1 MVSVEGSC
9 DACKEK
15 ARRSKRS
22 KAKKEDD
29 DKAQYKISD
38 KRRNAEIHGSK
49 DKTNS
54 SLTKG
59 KRQEVESS
67 SPSDGEELDDKFDK
81 QAILPHQ
88 MGDATPQSLPSA
100 PDPPWGSGPFLP
112 PKATMPA
119 QGFVPAG
126 RGPVIS
132 SHKR

>member
-15 ARRSKRS
+15 ARRSKSS

-49 DKTNS
+49 NKTNS

-59 KRQEVESS
+59 KRQDVESS
-67 SPSDGEELDDKFDK
+67 SSSDGEELDDKSDK
-81 QAILPHQ
+81 QAILPGQ
-88 MGDATPQSLPSA
+88 MGDATQSLPSA
-100 PDPPWGSGPFLP
+100 PDPPWGSGTFLP
-112 PKATMPA
+112 AKATMPA
-119 QGFVPAG
+119 QEFAPAG